1 MTATL
6 IEMLLLRQM
15 EELVLIPLPPE
26 LESNAKD
33 SLREEDRASPSTMET
48 LRLGS
53 MTATQVEMLL
63 LRQMEELVSTLQP
76 LLESEL
82 NVKDLLKEEEEALHS
97 IMVIPKLGLT
107 IASQEEML
115 VLRQM
120 VELVL
125 MLQPLLVL
133 VLNAKDLLKE
143 EERVLLNFNIM
154 VIPRHGSMI
163 AIQAEMFRLKPM
175 VELESMP
182 QLLQELVSSAKDLLK
197 RNLIAL
203 PSIVVTPKLGSM
215 IATQEEMLQL
225 KPMEVQESM
234 PQLLQESV
242 LSAKD
247 LLNWKRE
254 EILKREPRVL
264 HNTTETL
271 RHGLMLVIQLEM
283 CLLRPTQVVLEHGKL
298 DKMDHSQE

>member
-6 IEMLLLRQM
+6 IEMLLLRQT

-26 LESNAKD
+26 LESNARD
-33 SLREEDRASPSTMET
+33 SLR
-48 LRLGS
+48 
-53 MTATQVEMLL
+53 
-63 LRQMEELVSTLQP
+63 
-76 LLESEL
+76 
-82 NVKDLLKEEEEALHS
+82 
-97 IMVIPKLGLT
+97 
-107 IASQEEML
+107 
-115 VLRQM
+115 
-120 VELVL
+120 
-125 MLQPLLVL
+125 
-133 VLNAKDLLKE
+133 E

-182 QLLQELVSSAKDLLK
+182 QLLQELVLSAKDLLK

-203 PSIVVTPKLGSM
+203 PSIMVTPKLGSM
-215 IATQEEMLQL
+215 IAIQEEMFQF

-242 LSAKD
+242 LNAKD
-247 LLNWKRE
+247 LLKWKRE

-271 RHGLMLVIQLEM
+271 RHGLMLVIQPEM

-298 DKMDHSQE
+298 DKMDHSQELELNAKDSLKDTQDIKNESDNLPLKLPQLAPILKDLPKYLLTKSTA